1 MTSSFAIQAS
11 QPRTEASYD
20 PDDESLCDAVQS
32 TFPLRTESMLIVWN
46 GVYIPLGYKCD
57 VSFIVDDGLD
67 LLDAMLT
74 SATGRRTIHW
84 PSNTFASS
92 WVVEWDP
99 SNVVIEATWRAVVG
113 GTEACSRQVARLP
126 SRSTRSRPSG
136 RGLSRSSTPPFGP
149 QAIRSSSFLDSRY
162 SPASRNESPRMG
174 NCTSAGLLP
183 KPA

>member
-46 GVYIPLGYKCD
+46 GVYIPLGYKYD

-99 SNVVIEATWRAVVG
+99 SNVVIEATWRAVIG
-113 GTEACSRQVARLP
+113 GTEAMLEASGPVTGPVDAFTCEWKRPLEIVDAAVRSAGYSEQQIPRLALLSSVAKRIPGYGQLYVARAAP
-126 SRSTRSRPSG
+126 
-136 RGLSRSSTPPFGP
+136 
-149 QAIRSSSFLDSRY
+149 Y
-162 SPASRNESPRMG
+162 
-174 NCTSAGLLP
+174 
-183 KPA
+183 